1 MKSSIVII
9 YNPASR
15 RASDEK
21 IRAVSLFFERKGF
34 LTKVL
39 TTGKRGDAEE
49 FARQSL
55 SKNPYAIIAA
65 GGDGTINEV
74 VNGMAFSEI
83 PLAIAPLG
91 TTNVL
96 AREIYR
102 KNGLENILLTI
113 SSKAPRQVS
122 LGKITSDNGQTQT
135 SRYFCLMAGIGFDA
149 QAVHDVKPALKKY
162 TGPGA
167 YILSGLSTLLHYA
180 PPEIVVSIDGRD
192 INGYAAIVG
201 NISRYGGD
209 FRITPDARIE
219 EPALYAC
226 VFRGKKRVDLLRYVF
241 AVSLGRHVNSR
252 DVIYMKAAELSI
264 TGAAPVQVDGD
275 YFGMSPIKISVARNA
290 LMLIY

>member
-15 RASDEK
+15 RASDKK
-21 IRAVSLFFERKGF
+21 IRAVSLFFEGKGF
-34 LTKVL
+34 LTKVF

-55 SKNPYAIIAA
+55 SIKPFAIIAA

-96 AREIYR
+96 ARELYR
-102 KNGLENILLTI
+102 KNDLENILQTI
-113 SSKAPRQVS
+113 SSGAPRQVS
-122 LGKITSDNGQTQT
+122 LGKITADNGQTQT

-149 QAVHDVKPALKKY
+149 QAVHNVRPAIKKY

-167 YILSGLSTLLHYA
+167 YILSGLNTLLHYA
-180 PPEIVVSIDGRD
+180 PPEITVSIDGRD
-192 INGYAAIVG
+192 ISGYAAIVG

-219 EPALYAC
+219 EPTLYAC
-226 VFRGKKRVDLLRYVF
+226 VFRGKTRLDLLRYVL
-241 AVSLGRHVNSR
+241 AVSFGRHINSR
-252 DVIYMKAAELSI
+252 DVIYMKAAELII

-275 YFGMSPIKISVARNA
+275 YFGMSPVKISVARNA
-290 LMLIY
+290 LRLIY